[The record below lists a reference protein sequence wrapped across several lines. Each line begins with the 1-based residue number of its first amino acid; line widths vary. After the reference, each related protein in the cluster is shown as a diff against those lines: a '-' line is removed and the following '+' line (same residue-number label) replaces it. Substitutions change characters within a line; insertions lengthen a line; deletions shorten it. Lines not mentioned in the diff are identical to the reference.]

1 MIISV
6 SILLIFVICL
16 FIFISRQFPSY
27 FQHEKVY
34 FTFHLPIF
42 LPKYRLAF
50 PKPVFM
56 KFRMGAN
63 WESFKRN
70 TRGHSLPECITTRC
84 YEVNITVWLPHESFI
99 SSDFLISDV
108 IAKYS
113 HRSFSILYLIT
124 FPRWLPCQGFHSSKP
139 FLHHQQYH

>member
-84 YEVNITVWLPHESFI
+84 YEVNITVWLPHESA
-99 SSDFLISDV
+99 L
-108 IAKYS
+108 
-113 HRSFSILYLIT
+113 
-124 FPRWLPCQGFHSSKP
+124 FPRQVKKYQHKKRYIL
-139 FLHHQQYH
+139 QQKFVPSTTNPRSLQYRVGRFIR